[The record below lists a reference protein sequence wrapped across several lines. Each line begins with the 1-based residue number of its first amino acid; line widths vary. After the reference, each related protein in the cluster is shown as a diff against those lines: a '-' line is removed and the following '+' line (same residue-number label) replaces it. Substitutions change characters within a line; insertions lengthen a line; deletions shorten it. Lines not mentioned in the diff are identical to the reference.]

1 MGAYKKDAHTTVW
14 AFFCAYDFFIFYSKS
29 IIFFIIETYINRYIL
44 INIFRVNKILSP
56 PEYGLTHIFFYSI
69 LLYSILNLIFCSNKI
84 YLIINQIFLSIY
96 FILNIYPITI
106 GRTGFED
113 NISMMYFFTNIL
125 IIILLHLINLYQ
137 FKHLKN

>member
-1 MGAYKKDAHTTVW
+1 MKIKKIPIINIILFTISL
-14 AFFCAYDFFIFYSKS
+14 FILEKIVLNQEFTFNY
-29 IIFFIIETYINRYIL
+29 YRYIL

-84 YLIINQIFLSIY
+84 YLIINQIFLSVY
-96 FILNIYPITI
+96 LILNLYPVTI
-106 GRTGFED
+106 GNVGFED
-113 NISMMYFFTNIL
+113 SISMMYFFTNIL

>member
-1 MGAYKKDAHTTVW
+1 MVRDFDDELVHRQALRKKYLENPNYRRWSDVVPGGIGGRQYMTW
-14 AFFCAYDFFIFYSKS
+14 RDDRLFD
-29 IIFFIIETYINRYIL
+29 
-44 INIFRVNKILSP
+44 
-56 PEYGLTHIFFYSI
+56 
-69 LLYSILNLIFCSNKI
+69 
-84 YLIINQIFLSIY
+84 YLITNQIFLSIY

-106 GRTGFED
+106 GRAGFED

>member
-1 MGAYKKDAHTTVW
+1 MKSRTISVLS
-14 AFFCAYDFFIFYSKS
+14 IFL
-29 IIFFIIETYINRYIL
+29 FIISFFLLENIMLNQEFTFNYYRYML

-84 YLIINQIFLSIY
+84 YLIINQIFFSIY

-106 GRTGFED
+106 GRAGFED